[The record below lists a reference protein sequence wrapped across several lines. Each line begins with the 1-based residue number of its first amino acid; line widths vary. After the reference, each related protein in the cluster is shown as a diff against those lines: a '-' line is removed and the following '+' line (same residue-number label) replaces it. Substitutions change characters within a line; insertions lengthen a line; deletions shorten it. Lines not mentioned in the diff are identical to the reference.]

1 MDLLVTCG
9 SPNQQLLTLKEVL
22 WNHDLR
28 QTNDLISSS
37 ISNSSFSTLNN
48 SPLLFDLMEKIKK
61 STHRVRRTLISK
73 VGIYGKVDHNT
84 FSKSSKRRKSKL
96 YATNNRIESVLNVGS
111 HKQQYLALKVALTH
125 PKLIDQAADCG

>member
-1 MDLLVTCG
+1 MELLVTCG

-37 ISNSSFSTLNN
+37 ISNSSFSLYFI
-48 SPLLFDLMEKIKK
+48 LLFFMEKFKK
-61 STHRVRRTLISK
+61 STYRARRTLISK